1 MKNSGENICL
11 TVRVWKMLGRSVLLG
26 LGFLFRRAPG
36 FFSVPVIV
44 YLGKSRNSER
54 LFSIC
59 RPVSGLIFDN
69 YLQIPIAEVKK
80 NRDLCPSIM
89 VIEYI
94 SSYFSIS
101 YGA

>member
-1 MKNSGENICL
+1 M
-11 TVRVWKMLGRSVLLG
+11 VDRSVLS
-26 LGFLFRRAPG
+26 GFCFQFYRAHAL
-36 FFSVPVIV
+36 FSVPVIV
-44 YLGKSRNSER
+44 YMGKSRYSER

-59 RPVSGLIFDN
+59 KPVTGLIFEN
-69 YLQIPIAEVKK
+69 YLQIPIAGVKK
-80 NRDLCPSIM
+80 NRDLCPTIM